1 MENLYVLLGW
11 IGLFAPTALGA
22 IGSIIGCAR
31 AGQAACGAMLDVES
45 GYGRYV
51 GLSALP
57 SSQMIYGIVVM
68 FTLRNV
74 GAVTEVNGTAL
85 FAIGTLCGVALMFSA
100 IFQGACCASSINVS
114 KHKPEI
120 FGLSIAPAAIV
131 EGFAVFAFIFALVLS
146 NDIPTGTAS

>member
-1 MENLYVLLGW
+1 MDGVLILLGW

-22 IGSIIGCAR
+22 IGSIVGCAR

-45 GYGRYV
+45 GYGRFV

-57 SSQMIYGIVVM
+57 SSQIIYGIVVM
-68 FTLRNV
+68 FSLQRTIS
-74 GAVTEVNGTAL
+74 ADNGPGL
-85 FAIGTLCGVALMFSA
+85 FGIGVLCGLALMFSA
-100 IFQGACCASSINVS
+100 MFQGACCASAINVS

-120 FGLSIAPAAIV
+120 FGLSVAPAAIV

-146 NDIPTGTAS
+146 GNIPA